1 MDYKSNI
8 VKVVPL
14 LLGSILLFFIGF
26 AEEKNRTLEEEQMI
40 EENKLSDEDAV
51 ESAAAEIPEFPEDM
65 FIPDSGSEAQNK
77 EEDIDIPSKEE
88 ILSMRELVL
97 SGMTEDEIERL
108 TENIKVAN
116 STMESAYLND
126 RIFNKLADPEN
137 AYWQYFDKAGDIQLG
152 WWYNRQIVDKDKI
165 MQMEG
170 ISEAEFTEREY
181 EPGIVYNRFDAD
193 NFIEIIEDMQSCV
206 ENEMLRAD
214 MQQLIDL
221 TYMAVVT
228 HEMEYANQIY
238 RILHD
243 LDYFL
248 LRYGIDDVGKYV
260 QDTGTVSKYYG
271 VLTIYGATPFT
282 LNDENVYHILKYPN
296 VEYDPTLYGEVEDV
310 YEEFSATDGDLA
322 FYYDME
328 CFYFDD
334 TFPVVLNETLQAY
347 YDSIKESY
355 IKDAQLYSSGTSEPN
370 IATPYNELLFKYFT
384 YVGDDYVSLVY
395 NDVSYVGGAH
405 PYSAL
410 EGITIDCI
418 TGEIVSVQQF
428 LDDSTSEIGEQLQKV
443 LGFDSF
449 TPDNWDY
456 YITDTTVVFFY
467 DDPKYWDSVVT
478 RRRR

>member
-14 LLGSILLFFIGF
+14 LLGSILLLFIGF
-26 AEEKNRTLEEEQMI
+26 AEGKNRTMEEEQMI

-51 ESAAAEIPEFPEDM
+51 ESAAAEVPEFP
-65 FIPDSGSEAQNK
+65 
-77 EEDIDIPSKEE
+77 EDIDIPSKEE

-97 SGMTEDEIERL
+97 AGMTEDEIERL

-181 EPGIVYNRFDAD
+181 EPGMVYNRFDAD

-221 TYMAVVT
+221 TYMAAVT

-260 QDTGTVSKYYG
+260 QDTSTVSKY
-271 VLTIYGATPFT
+271 
-282 LNDENVYHILKYPN
+282 
-296 VEYDPTLYGEVEDV
+296 
-310 YEEFSATDGDLA
+310 
-322 FYYDME
+322 
-328 CFYFDD
+328 
-334 TFPVVLNETLQAY
+334 
-347 YDSIKESY
+347 
-355 IKDAQLYSSGTSEPN
+355 
-370 IATPYNELLFKYFT
+370 
-384 YVGDDYVSLVY
+384 
-395 NDVSYVGGAH
+395 
-405 PYSAL
+405 
-410 EGITIDCI
+410 
-418 TGEIVSVQQF
+418 
-428 LDDSTSEIGEQLQKV
+428 
-443 LGFDSF
+443 
-449 TPDNWDY
+449 
-456 YITDTTVVFFY
+456 
-467 DDPKYWDSVVT
+467 
-478 RRRR
+478 